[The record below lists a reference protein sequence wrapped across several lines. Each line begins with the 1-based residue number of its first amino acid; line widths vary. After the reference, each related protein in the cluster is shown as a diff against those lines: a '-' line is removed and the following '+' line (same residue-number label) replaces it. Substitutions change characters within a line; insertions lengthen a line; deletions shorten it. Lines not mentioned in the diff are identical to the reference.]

1 MITLDIQIDDRAI
14 SDHLRRLQER
24 LGDLGPALNEIGFTL
39 ENRIKARFETQTDP
53 DGRRWEAWRPATAK
67 VRQTRGGNIL
77 HDTGHMLDSL
87 SYQAG
92 KQDVSIGFS
101 AVNERGEAYAGYHE
115 LGTDKMERRGLLTSN
130 PDTGT
135 LSQDD
140 QQTVLEIIQ
149 RHLTP

>member
-1 MITLDIQIDDRAI
+1 MITIRVEDRAVG
-14 SDHLRRLQER
+14 DHLKRLQER
-24 LGDLGPALNEIGFTL
+24 LGNLEPALNEIGFTL
-39 ENRIKARFETQTDP
+39 ENRIRTRFETQTDP
-53 DGRRWEAWRPATAK
+53 DGSPWAPWRPSTAK

-149 RHLTP
+149 KHLAA